1 MSEFTTIKGSNS
13 YRGSS
18 IWEQGV
24 VHNVVSV
31 ELPTT
36 ALQTGDITWLLYVP
50 EGAIIVDGYVKADD
64 LDGSGG
70 TSLAY
75 NIGDSTTTNL
85 FFANTTTGQ
94 AAGASSILDSARF
107 TKFAS
112 ATRIKMTVATT
123 AETAVAGT
131 LVFGLSYIID
141 SDGETNVATGETPIT
156 ITA

>member
-1 MSEFTTIKGSNS
+1 M
-13 YRGSS
+13 
-18 IWEQGV
+18 
-24 VHNVVSV
+24 
-31 ELPTT
+31 
-36 ALQTGDITWLLYVP
+36 YVP
-50 EGAIIVDGYVKADD
+50 AGAVIVDGYVAADD

-75 NIGDSTTTNL
+75 NIGDATTTNL

-94 AAGASSILDSARF
+94 AAGSSSMLAAARY

-112 ATRIKMTVATT
+112 ATRLKMTVATT

-131 LVFGLSYIID
+131 LIFGLSYFVDPEI
-141 SDGETNVATGETPIT
+141 NVTTGVAPVT